1 MKLNALFPYADK
13 GELRKWMIRLFS
25 MAKILVVDDSPTVL
39 AIASA
44 MLLEAGHE
52 VVTSASAQSALKMLV
67 DGDSID
73 IILTDI
79 EMPVMDGF
87 EFIRE
92 IRRHSP
98 RTPVIAMS
106 GATGGSTLLRLGKQ
120 GGACCTLKK
129 PFTQPEITQAVAT
142 AIDASSRLKQKL
154 GIGR

>member
-1 MKLNALFPYADK
+1 
-13 GELRKWMIRLFS
+13 
-25 MAKILVVDDSPTVL
+25 MAKILVVDDSPTAL
-39 AIASA
+39 AIANT

-52 VVTSASAQSALKMLV
+52 VVTSVSAQSALNLL
-67 DGDSID
+67 GGGHSID
-73 IILTDI
+73 LILTDI

-98 RTPVIAMS
+98 RTPIIAMS

-129 PFTQPEITQAVAT
+129 PLTQPEVMQAVAT
-142 AIDASSRLKQKL
+142 AMEASACLKQRL
-154 GIGR
+154 GIEK

>member
-1 MKLNALFPYADK
+1 
-13 GELRKWMIRLFS
+13 
-25 MAKILVVDDSPTVL
+25 MAKILVVDDSPTSV
-39 AIASA
+39 AIANT
-44 MLLEAGHE
+44 MLLAAGHE
-52 VVTSASAQSALKMLV
+52 VVTSASARSALKLLV

-98 RTPVIAMS
+98 RTPIIAMS

-129 PFTQPEITQAVAT
+129 PITQPELLQAVAT
-142 AIDASSRLKQKL
+142 AMDVSSRLKQRL
-154 GIGR
+154 GIEK